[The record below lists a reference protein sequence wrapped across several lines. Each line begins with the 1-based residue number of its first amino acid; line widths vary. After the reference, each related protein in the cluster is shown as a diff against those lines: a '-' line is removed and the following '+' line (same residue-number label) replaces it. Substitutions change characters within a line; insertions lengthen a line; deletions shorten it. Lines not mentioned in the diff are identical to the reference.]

1 MFVQSSWSRMG
12 EKAEGRISGYVPMVY
27 EKVVS
32 KPAPWEYQLL
42 SIDTRAA
49 ALPDEERLNAL
60 GSEGWILA
68 GMLDE
73 RVSSSGHSVYYY
85 FARQRME

>member
-1 MFVQSSWSRMG
+1 MFVQSSWSRMS

-27 EKVVS
+27 EKVVP
-32 KPAPWEYQLL
+32 KPIPWEYQVL
-42 SIDTRAA
+42 SIDTREA

-60 GSEGWILA
+60 GSEGWMLA

-73 RVSSSGHSVYYY
+73 RVSGSGRIVHYY